1 MKLSPSQIEYINHY
15 VVSKDIKWYE
25 LQMELTDHLVMETE
39 RIWEQSPE
47 LSFHQVM
54 NQAERLFGR
63 NGFKEIENERTEILR
78 KQYRKQH
85 FTLVKEYLKFP
96 KIVLS
101 FFAVILIYKMSF
113 YFEIASYM
121 TFFSVILFVF
131 SVVSILNWYR
141 NRKINGNSFLS
152 IETAYLL
159 NNSSVTLAYFSLI
172 GSKNLAERMDENH
185 FRLLPFCVLYV
196 FGILFI
202 FTGRH
207 LTNSIIREIKK
218 QYLLN

>member
-25 LQMELTDHLVMETE
+25 LQMELTDHLVMEME

-54 NQAERLFGR
+54 NQSERLFGR
-63 NGFKEIENERTEILR
+63 NGFKEIETERTEILR

-96 KIVLS
+96 KIIGSVLLG
-101 FFAVILIYKMSF
+101 FLVYQVSF
-113 YFEIASYM
+113 YFEKPHKFMSFLFLM
-121 TFFSVILFVF
+121 LILFSLPTF
-131 SVVSILNWYR
+131 YNWL
-141 NRKINGNSFLS
+141 KIRFYDKKRFLEMEFFNAYSGIMAFPQLGVQLTLSFKDE
-152 IETAYLL
+152 IQ
-159 NNSSVTLAYFSLI
+159 NNQLFLIPFVCLWLI
-172 GSKNLAERMDENH
+172 GLLSCGTAMYLDNKIVDRIKN
-185 FRLLPFCVLYV
+185 
-196 FGILFI
+196 
-202 FTGRH
+202 
-207 LTNSIIREIKK
+207 